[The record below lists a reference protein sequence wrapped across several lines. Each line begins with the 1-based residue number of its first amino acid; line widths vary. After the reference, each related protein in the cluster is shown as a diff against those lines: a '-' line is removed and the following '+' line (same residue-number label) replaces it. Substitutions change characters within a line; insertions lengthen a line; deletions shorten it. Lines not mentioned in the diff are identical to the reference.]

1 MQISSSNKDR
11 RNTLVLRIKR
21 LRIHRFHNLFPAKLK
36 ISEYSPKQE
45 DLSKRK
51 ASPFPQLIAIP
62 YSQPRKM
69 SEPIPESVPQS
80 QVPRSHQP
88 KKRVASTPSAQ
99 QASLLTSLFS
109 KPDRE
114 ITLPP
119 PPSGGK
125 SSQSLPPPPEIVA
138 NVQGSSAGAGSG
150 EFHVYKASRRRE
162 YERVKLMEEEVARE
176 EADKGFVVRRDELKR
191 RDAQR
196 TEKRRKKREKTKGR
210 KGGGDRKEG
219 DRESEAEGIEA
230 MELTR
235 GEEDQKRETEMKGV
249 EGAGLIICDDD

>member
-1 MQISSSNKDR
+1 MK
-11 RNTLVLRIKR
+11 TTKTARITR
-21 LRIHRFHNLFPAKLK
+21 LRLIDFTTLLNLKYFTDEWGSPRG
-36 ISEYSPKQE
+36 SEQKQT
-45 DLSKRK
+45 
-51 ASPFPQLIAIP
+51 SPFSQRIAIP
-62 YSQPRKM
+62 HSQSRKM

-80 QVPRSHQP
+80 QVPRSHPP
-88 KKRVASTPSAQ
+88 KKRFASTPSAQ
-99 QASLLTSLFS
+99 QATLLASLFS

-114 ITLPP
+114 IALPP

-176 EADKGFVVRRDELKR
+176 EADKGFVVRRDELRK
-191 RDAQR
+191 RDAER

-210 KGGGDRKEG
+210 KVGGDRKEG
-219 DRESEAEGIEA
+219 DHESEAEGIEA
-230 MELTR
+230 MEVTR
-235 GEEDQKRETEMKGV
+235 GKEGQKRETEVQGV
-249 EGAGLIICDDD
+249 EGAGLVICDDD

>member
-1 MQISSSNKDR
+1 
-11 RNTLVLRIKR
+11 
-21 LRIHRFHNLFPAKLK
+21 
-36 ISEYSPKQE
+36 
-45 DLSKRK
+45 
-51 ASPFPQLIAIP
+51 
-62 YSQPRKM
+62 M

-80 QVPRSHQP
+80 QVPRSHP
-88 KKRVASTPSAQ
+88 HKKRFASTPSAQ
-99 QASLLTSLFS
+99 QATLLASLFS

-114 ITLPP
+114 IALPSP
-119 PPSGGK
+119 LSGGK
-125 SSQSLPPPPEIVA
+125 SPQSLPPPPEIVA

-176 EADKGFVVRRDELKR
+176 EADKGFVGKRDELRR
-191 RDAQR
+191 RDAER

-219 DRESEAEGIEA
+219 DNGSEAEGIEV
-230 MELTR
+230 MEVTR
-235 GEEDQKRETEMKGV
+235 GEEGQQRQTEMKGV